1 MPTEIERKFLVDVS
15 SLPES
20 VKTGGGARFMQG
32 YLSVEPVVRVR
43 LSEREGRD
51 PEAWITIKGAGTLSR
66 AEYEYAV
73 PAEHAREMM
82 ALCVAVLSKTRHHVE
97 VASHAW
103 DLDEYHGALDGFWLA
118 EVELRDEREEFERP
132 RWVTEEVTQD
142 PTYTNVAL
150 ALKILGKSLK

>member
-15 SLPES
+15 ALPAS
-20 VKTGGGARFMQG
+20 VRSVGGSRFTQG

-43 LSEREGRD
+43 LSERDDRA
-51 PEAWITIKGAGTLSR
+51 PEAWITIKGSGTLSR
-66 AEYEYAV
+66 AEYEYAI

-82 ALCVAVLSKTRHHVE
+82 GLCVAVLSKTRHHVE
-97 VASHAW
+97 VGSHTW

-118 EVELRDEREEFERP
+118 EVELRDEHEAFERP
-132 RWVTEEVTQD
+132 AWVSQEVTRD